1 MSINEIVEEA
11 LGLKPKDRYMVI
23 ENLIL
28 SLNKPD
34 SEIDRLWIE
43 ESTKRLQ
50 AIKNGKLKTVSYD
63 DLFAS

>member
-11 LGLKPKDRYMVI
+11 LELKPKDRYMVI

-50 AIKNGKLKTVSYD
+50 AIKDGKLKTVSYD
-63 DLFAS
+63 DLFTS